1 MCGAIGYL
9 GTSCGTS
16 TVSEAPKQTVEIK
29 VNFGP
34 NKSLNYL
41 DRLLLKKHRE
51 YPTEFSKKHRPTS
64 LASDKKESKDE
75 TRGVQNDYSLNYREI
90 FQSLGNH
97 TLASKAV
104 RQSISQDHERNS
116 GVVLIEEVTDD
127 CANTE
132 ETTACFV
139 QEEGALSQAVSPV
152 NRPCSRSGRIS
163 IMAMT
168 PSGEFQE
175 ETDTLVLEDVLSSS
189 SNGPVLEST
198 SRTKVERAVERA
210 VERIPSRPKPDKGT
224 GNSVWTEQQG
234 ARHQRVWSPQP
245 SYAGLSDFFLAGVKT
260 ESAPSESVPRE
271 GTYEASMRSKP
282 LLSRGVWKPLESI
295 SITEVDE
302 SRDQA
307 PSNGSPR
314 RGGQSPVRVVPLV
327 QEPTVDIQTN
337 IAKRSDRASEDSL
350 QTSQEWSDSV
360 NMPRIHDFGIVD
372 FLKAAPELPKDD
384 FGAVH
389 RVSTVSPL
397 SLTPK
402 PPQLHWSDDDSDD
415 DVITLVRA
423 HAPGYF
429 DEGDQGADDQATLDN
444 LTWELAST
452 TGRLTQCENLDEMEG
467 GEGEESYEEDSI
479 EENDCGSGLSSPDE
493 LDADVED
500 RTLCD
505 LSALEDQKLQSEVRA
520 LR

>member
-1 MCGAIGYL
+1 M
-9 GTSCGTS
+9 
-16 TVSEAPKQTVEIK
+16 
-29 VNFGP
+29 
-34 NKSLNYL
+34 
-41 DRLLLKKHRE
+41 
-51 YPTEFSKKHRPTS
+51 
-64 LASDKKESKDE
+64 
-75 TRGVQNDYSLNYREI
+75 
-90 FQSLGNH
+90 
-97 TLASKAV
+97 
-104 RQSISQDHERNS
+104 
-116 GVVLIEEVTDD
+116 
-127 CANTE
+127 
-132 ETTACFV
+132 
-139 QEEGALSQAVSPV
+139 
-152 NRPCSRSGRIS
+152 
-163 IMAMT
+163 
-168 PSGEFQE
+168 
-175 ETDTLVLEDVLSSS
+175 
-189 SNGPVLEST
+189 
-198 SRTKVERAVERA
+198 
-210 VERIPSRPKPDKGT
+210 
-224 GNSVWTEQQG
+224 
-234 ARHQRVWSPQP
+234 WSPQP

-429 DEGDQGADDQATLDN
+429 DEGDQGADDQATLDD